1 MQVNEGL
8 VIGWLRFEEDDC
20 MAKKFRDELER
31 RAFRAMLSH
40 AIFRPESAVTIALII
55 VLIGVPALRQPFPWW
70 QWWYWLILGVVAEAL
85 IIWTSLSDVETGQK
99 VVAEMFRQEF
109 DVQSLRDKKL
119 QERLEKALAYRQR
132 IDTLVQSSKGGV
144 LQEHLRDTTA
154 GVTDWIANIFNIARR
169 LDAYG
174 GDKMIEQD
182 LRSVPL
188 AIQNFKKRLEIED
201 DEAVRAQMRET
212 IRSKEAQWENLQK
225 LQNTMEKAEFQLE
238 NTLAALG
245 TLYTQLQLIGA
256 KDVDSGRTQRLQ
268 EDIAGQ
274 IASLQDIAGA
284 MDEVYAS
291 WGR

>member
-1 MQVNEGL
+1 
-8 VIGWLRFEEDDC
+8 

-40 AIFRPESAVTIALII
+40 AIFRLESAFTIALTI
-55 VLIGVPALRQPFPWW
+55 VLVFLFSKPFPWW

-85 IIWTSLSDVETGQK
+85 IIWTSLTDVETGQK

-109 DVQSLRDKKL
+109 DVRTLRNKKL
-119 QERLEKALAYRQR
+119 QEQLEKALEYRQR
-132 IDTLVQSSKGGV
+132 IDTLVQHSEAGA
-144 LQEHLRDTTA
+144 LREHLRETTA
-154 GVTDWIANIFNIARR
+154 GVTDWIASIFHIARR

-174 GDKMIEQD
+174 NDKMIEQD

-188 AIQNFKKRLEIED
+188 AIQNFKRRLEIED
-201 DEAVRAQMRET
+201 DEAVKAQMREA
-212 IRSKEAQWENLQK
+212 IRTKEAQWENLQK

-274 IASLQDIAGA
+274 IASLQDIAEA
-284 MDEVYAS
+284 MDEVYT
-291 WGR
+291 GKVR

>member
-1 MQVNEGL
+1 
-8 VIGWLRFEEDDC
+8 
-20 MAKKFRDELER
+20 MAKRFRDKLER

-40 AIFRPESAVTIALII
+40 AVFRWESAFTIALTII
-55 VLIGVPALRQPFPWW
+55 LVFLFSKPFPWW

-85 IIWTSLSDVETGQK
+85 IIWSSLSDVETGQK

-109 DVQSLRDKKL
+109 DVRALRDNKL
-119 QERLEKALAYRQR
+119 RERLEKALEYRQR
-132 IDTLVQSSKGGV
+132 IDTLVQRSEEGV
-144 LQEHLRDTTA
+144 LREHLQDTTA
-154 GVTDWIANIFNIARR
+154 GVTDWIANIFNIAQR

-182 LRSVPL
+182 MRSVPL

-238 NTLAALG
+238 NTFAALG

-268 EDIAGQ
+268 ADIAGQ
-274 IASLQDIAGA
+274 IASLQDIAEA
-284 MDEVYAS
+284 MDEVYTIRGS
-291 WGR
+291 

>member
-1 MQVNEGL
+1 
-8 VIGWLRFEEDDC
+8 

-40 AIFRPESAVTIALII
+40 AFFRWESAFTIALTII
-55 VLIGVPALRQPFPWW
+55 LVFLFSKPFPWW
-70 QWWYWLILGVVAEAL
+70 QGWYWLILGGVAEAL

-99 VVAEMFRQEF
+99 VVAEMFRQKF
-109 DVQSLRDKKL
+109 DIRALRDKTL
-119 QERLEKALAYRQR
+119 QERLEKALEYRHR
-132 IDTLVQSSKGGV
+132 IDTLVQHSEAGV
-144 LQEHLRDTTA
+144 LREHLRDTTA
-154 GVTDWIANIFNIARR
+154 GVTDWIVNIFDIARR

-174 GDKMIEQD
+174 GDKMIGQD

-188 AIQNFKKRLEIED
+188 AIKNFKERLDVED
-201 DEAVRAQMRET
+201 DEAVKAQMRET
-212 IRSKEAQWENLQK
+212 IRSKEAQWQNLQR

-268 EDIAGQ
+268 EDISGQ
-274 IASLQDIAGA
+274 IASLQDIVGA
-284 MDEVYAS
+284 MDEVYTSRGA
-291 WGR
+291 GRG

>member
-1 MQVNEGL
+1 
-8 VIGWLRFEEDDC
+8 

-40 AIFRPESAVTIALII
+40 AIFRLESAFTIALTII
-55 VLIGVPALRQPFPWW
+55 LAFLFSKPFPWW

-109 DVQSLRDKKL
+109 DVRALRDKKL
-119 QERLEKALAYRQR
+119 QERLEKALEYRHR
-132 IDTLVQSSKGGV
+132 IDTLVQHSEAGV
-144 LQEHLRDTTA
+144 LRGHLRDTTA
-154 GVTDWIANIFNIARR
+154 GVTDWIASIFNIARR

-174 GDKMIEQD
+174 GDKMIGQD
-182 LRSVPL
+182 MRSVPL

-201 DEAVRAQMRET
+201 DEAVRAQMREA

-256 KDVDSGRTQRLQ
+256 RDVDSGRTQRLQ

-274 IASLQDIAGA
+274 IASLQDIAEA
-284 MDEVYAS
+284 MDEVYMS
-291 WGR
+291 RRR

>member
-1 MQVNEGL
+1 
-8 VIGWLRFEEDDC
+8 

-40 AIFRPESAVTIALII
+40 AFFRLESAVVIALII
-55 VLIGVPALRQPFPWW
+55 VLIGVPALRKPFGWW

-109 DVQSLRDKKL
+109 DVRALRDKKL
-119 QERLEKALAYRQR
+119 REQLEKALEYRQR
-132 IDTLVQSSKGGV
+132 IDAHIQHSEAGV

-169 LDAYG
+169 LDAYVG
-174 GDKMIEQD
+174 NKMLQQD
-182 LRSVPL
+182 MRSVPL
-188 AIQNFKKRLEIED
+188 AIQNFIERLEKED
-201 DEAVRAQMRET
+201 DEAVQAQMRET
-212 IRSKEAQWENLQK
+212 IRNKEAQWKNLQK

-274 IASLQDIAGA
+274 IASLHDIVEA
-284 MDEVYAS
+284 MDEVYMS
-291 WGR
+291 RGN